1 MIKVVKKGIGNYEE
15 KNHIN
20 IALYS
25 NARNNGKDAELKRVM
40 GDQRTEGSA
49 EAFVARDERNR

>member
-1 MIKVVKKGIGNYEE
+1 MNNMKRKEGRVRKMAIYKKVTDLVGNTPILELGNYEE

-25 NARNNGKDAELKRVM
+25 NARNNGSRM
-40 GDQRTEGSA
+40 RS
-49 EAFVARDERNR
+49 